1 MHLITSTIQ
10 GICIRF
16 FSYRP
21 LISYSNFIFSELPPG
36 MGRALPGIKFCKK
49 TVAFFKSEIATL
61 NVLKP
66 RITNHFRNF
75 GSWLET
81 TPGPRNHS
89 QASLRFE
96 KPPERRLV
104 GIPRGF
110 PSNHRFSMKPSSE
123 LVTMETPIYFPHWYI
138 TTYNY
143 YILYI
148 YISHWYFIHLYTI
161 FIHIIYVGIPIWGDP
176 AHRHRGT

>member
-1 MHLITSTIQ
+1 MDPVILLSSQQPFTHSLMHLITSTIQ

-75 GSWLET
+75 GSGLET

-123 LVTMETPIYFPHWYI
+123 LVTMETPIYFPH
-138 TTYNY
+138 
-143 YILYI
+143 
-148 YISHWYFIHLYTI
+148 
-161 FIHIIYVGIPIWGDP
+161 
-176 AHRHRGT
+176 